1 MKASKLV
8 LAALTAAALTAA
20 ADDIA
25 KTCPVS
31 DKLRGHELTEWSM
44 YNASAMIHNDRPRV
58 MLVGDS
64 IVAQYQGKVSNLL
77 KGKAYMSY
85 WASSYCVTS
94 PIYMKLLEAFLDD
107 PSKPYDVIHFNN
119 GLHSLATP
127 PEAYAKRYREAIALI
142 RRKAPT
148 TKIVI
153 CTSTPL
159 KDAPEKNE
167 RVKKLN
173 EIAREV
179 AKENG
184 LEVDDLFALLDPLDR
199 AQSWSDTYHHKE
211 PTKELEAK
219 QVAAAVLKPLNLK

>member
-94 PIYMKLLEAFLDD
+94 PIYLKLLEAFLDD
-107 PSKPYDVIHFNN
+107 PTKPYDVIHFNN
-119 GLHSLATP
+119 GLHSLNTP

-148 TKIVI
+148 TKIII

-179 AKENG
+179 MAQEG
-184 LEVDDLFALLDPLDR
+184 VEIDDLYSVARAMSDDWHSQDGTHYTPEGYQAL
-199 AQSWSDTYHHKE
+199 A
-211 PTKELEAK
+211 EA
-219 QVAAAVLKPLNLK
+219 VADCLKGHL